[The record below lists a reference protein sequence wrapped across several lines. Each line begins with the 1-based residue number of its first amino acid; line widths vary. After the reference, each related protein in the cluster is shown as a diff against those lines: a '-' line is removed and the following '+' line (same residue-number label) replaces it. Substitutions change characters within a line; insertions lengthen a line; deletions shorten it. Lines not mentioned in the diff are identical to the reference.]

1 MLNNHSKTWVIVA
14 DASCAKIYSIHKFP
28 KMEEI
33 LKFEHP
39 ESRLSNRELT
49 RSQPGRG
56 FQRGGGVRY
65 SYEGEF
71 EPKQIE
77 SDKFAADLAEM
88 LDNHRVSRDF
98 GRLYLIAGPS
108 FLGLLRKHL
117 HPEVRKLIVAELDKE
132 LTSCSISDIEKHI
145 AEITY

>member
-14 DASCAKIYSIHKFP
+14 DACCAKVYAMNKFP
-28 KMEEI
+28 RMEEI

-39 ESRLSNRELT
+39 ESRLSNHELT

-56 FQRGGGVRY
+56 FQRGGGIRY
-65 SYEGEF
+65 SYEPEL

-77 SDKFAADLAEM
+77 TDKFAADLAEM
-88 LDNHRVSRDF
+88 LENHRVKRDY
-98 GRLYLIAGPS
+98 GRLYVIAGPT

-132 LTSCSISDIEKHI
+132 LTTCSPSEIAKYV